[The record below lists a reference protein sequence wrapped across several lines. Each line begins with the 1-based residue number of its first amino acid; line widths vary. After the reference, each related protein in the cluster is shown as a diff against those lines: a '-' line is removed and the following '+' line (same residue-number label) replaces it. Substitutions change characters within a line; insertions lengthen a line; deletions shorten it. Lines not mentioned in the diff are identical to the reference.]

1 MSQILEKKNLFHYW
15 TSKANTMQLRA
26 PLKRGEVCGGGRD
39 RNKHENEDIEI
50 LFNFKQYLSALLTG
64 DVRIVKFIRACLSS
78 RLTLGFNCS
87 ALFRPHTIPTFWS
100 NRGLFSWG
108 CTCGLFWPH
117 TTLAH
122 LTSQA
127 KSSEENCRSSLVYQR
142 DNFLPIWWGCLGENV
157 EDQWGKCWSS
167 RHHPE
172 NHLWRGTVCCGT
184 AWYGI
189 VWSSQKIIFDV
200 V

>member
-1 MSQILEKKNLFHYW
+1 MFMGTNIICTLIFWDMKMRTL
-15 TSKANTMQLRA
+15 
-26 PLKRGEVCGGGRD
+26 D
-39 RNKHENEDIEI
+39 I
-50 LFNFKQYLSALLTG
+50 LFNVKQYLSALLTG

-87 ALFRPHTIPTFWS
+87 ALFRPHTTPTFWS
-100 NRGLFSWG
+100 NRGLFSF
-108 CTCGLFWPH
+108 LRMHLWPLL

-127 KSSEENCRSSLVYQR
+127 KSSEENCRSSLVYHR
-142 DNFLPIWWGCLGENV
+142 DNFLPIWGCLGENV

-184 AWYGI
+184 ALYGI
-189 VWSSQKIIFDV
+189 VWSYQKIIFDV